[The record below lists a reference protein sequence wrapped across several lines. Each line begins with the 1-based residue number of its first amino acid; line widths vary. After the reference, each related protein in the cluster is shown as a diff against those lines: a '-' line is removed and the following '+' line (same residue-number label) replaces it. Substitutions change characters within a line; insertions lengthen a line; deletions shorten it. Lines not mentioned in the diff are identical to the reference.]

1 MSSAATRKIFDVA
14 RRIPKVELHLHL
26 DGSLSAKFIRQK
38 CEELQLTFPVS
49 TEGEETEV
57 HKRLCKWIFDMK
69 AHPEKMKPFLP
80 HQAEQIGSMGLFDWM
95 NQFLQTKTDLTAAT
109 LDVCHQLQGIN
120 VCYAE
125 IRFCPTLHTHKG
137 LSEAEA
143 LKAVQEGFS
152 ASKLDGGIIVCA
164 LRTFDAEHGMRMA
177 KLAHEG
183 GAVGFDVAGYE
194 TGSPLTKHADAIK
207 YAVAAKGLGVT
218 VHAGEW
224 VDQGN
229 AGNLETALSMKVN
242 RVGHALELL
251 KSPQLMQKYIEAG
264 IHIEANP
271 ISNTKWLPNQDMS
284 KHPLRPF
291 YEAGLSVGIN
301 SDNYLFSGT
310 PQRWPSNALTQVVAV
325 HHDMG
330 LSWDDIKKIT
340 LDSMNH
346 AFCPLS
352 MRKRIQS
359 YMNAEFDK
367 VLSSAE
373 EAQEQENCPST
384 TSESQTGGAQQ
395 VDDVLGEES
404 TTTAK

>member
-1 MSSAATRKIFDVA
+1 M
-14 RRIPKVELHLHL
+14 
-26 DGSLSAKFIRQK
+26 
-38 CEELQLTFPVS
+38 
-49 TEGEETEV
+49 
-57 HKRLCKWIFDMK
+57 
-69 AHPEKMKPFLP
+69 
-80 HQAEQIGSMGLFDWM
+80 
-95 NQFLQTKTDLTAAT
+95 TAAT

-229 AGNLETALSMKVN
+229 AGVSSSRAM
-242 RVGHALELL
+242 RG
-251 KSPQLMQKYIEAG
+251 
-264 IHIEANP
+264 
-271 ISNTKWLPNQDMS
+271 
-284 KHPLRPF
+284 
-291 YEAGLSVGIN
+291 GLV
-301 SDNYLFSGT
+301 F
-310 PQRWPSNALTQVVAV
+310 QNA
-325 HHDMG
+325 
-330 LSWDDIKKIT
+330 
-340 LDSMNH
+340 
-346 AFCPLS
+346 C
-352 MRKRIQS
+352 
-359 YMNAEFDK
+359 
-367 VLSSAE
+367 LSSSVMISS
-373 EAQEQENCPST
+373 QEISKLLFQ
-384 TSESQTGGAQQ
+384 
-395 VDDVLGEES
+395 
-404 TTTAK
+404 